1 MKKRAMNQNS
11 NRRFVPRTLLLLA
24 LAACQTTPPTTH
36 VHDGDS
42 VSQGEKALA
51 DGIAES
57 RAANQPGPVSKDVLN
72 ALLPPAQPADDAAN
86 VNHFDLAV
94 SGVKAPDFFRSL
106 VAGTPYNM
114 VVHPNVQGAVSL
126 DLKDVTVTD
135 VMNVMRDVYGFDY
148 TREGNLFQV
157 FPDAMRTEIFQ
168 IDYLNIARKG
178 KSEIQVS
185 SGTISDTRHNNTYNY
200 PYNGNDGINVNTSGN
215 NHDEVV
221 GTQVNTD
228 SEVDFWEQLAATLK
242 SIVGEAPG
250 TSVVVTPQV
259 GLVVV
264 RAMPSAIAAV
274 RTYLDRAQ
282 LSLARQ
288 VILEAKII
296 EVTLKAGFEA
306 GIQWNTFG
314 KHSGGSFKPIVDA
327 NGNVIAQGSDS
338 QVAGSLTQGT
348 PLDFF
353 NPTSSAFTIN
363 MAFSDFEAII
373 DLLETQGTVQV
384 LSSPRISTVNNQK
397 AVIKVGGDEYFVTNI
412 STQTITAGSAI
423 NTQNSPE
430 LTPFFSGIALDVT
443 PQISDAGSVTLHVHP
458 SISDVKEQTK
468 TIAGEQVPLAQS
480 TIRESDSVVRARSG
494 QIVVIGG
501 LMESSASDSDAGVP
515 WLSHLPL
522 LGNAFKQ
529 KQQQSTKRELVILL
543 KPIVADDDAQI
554 EAMNQS
560 LARLKTMRERIAPGS

>member
-1 MKKRAMNQNS
+1 MTSTTATTRLVAHAM
-11 NRRFVPRTLLLLA
+11 LLSA
-24 LAACQTTPPTTH
+24 LAACQTAPPSTG
-36 VHDGDS
+36 VHDADS
-42 VSQGEKALA
+42 VTQGEQALA

-57 RAANQPGPVSKDVLN
+57 RAAVAPAPVAKDVLN
-72 ALLPPAQPADDAAN
+72 ALLPPAPTAN
-86 VNHFDLAV
+86 DLASASRFDVAV
-94 SGVKAPDFFRSL
+94 SGVKAADFFRSL
-106 VAGTPYNM
+106 VSGTPYNM
-114 VVHPNVQGAVSL
+114 VVHPNVQGTVSL
-126 DLKDVTVTD
+126 DLKNVSITD

-168 IDYLNIARKG
+168 IDYLNVARKG
-178 KSEIQVS
+178 KSETQVS
-185 SGTISDTRHNNTYNY
+185 SGTITDTHHNNNYY
-200 PYNGNDGINVNTSGN
+200 PYGAMDGFNVNTSGTN
-215 NHDEVV
+215 RGDVV

-228 SEVDFWEQLAATLK
+228 SEVDFWEQLSTTLK

-264 RAMPSAIAAV
+264 RGMPSAIAAV

-314 KHSGGSFKPIVDA
+314 KHSGGSFKPIVDE
-327 NGNVIAQGSDS
+327 NGNVIAQGSDN
-338 QVAGSLTQGT
+338 QVAGSFTQT
-348 PLDFF
+348 NPLDFF
-353 NPTSSAFTIN
+353 NPTGSAFTIN

-423 NTQNSPE
+423 NTQDSPE

-443 PQISDAGSVTLHVHP
+443 PQISDSGDVTLHVHP
-458 SISDVKEQTK
+458 SISDVKQQNK
-468 TIAGEQVPLAQS
+468 LIAHQQVPLAQS

-501 LMESSASDSDAGVP
+501 LMESSATDSDAGVP

-543 KPIVADDDAQI
+543 KPVVADDDAQI
-554 EAMNQS
+554 DAMNQS
-560 LARLKTMRERIAPGS
+560 LARLKTMRGRIAPGS